1 MQIIDEVNDWRNYEN
16 QGDNGFTTSFWLE
29 TGIVC
34 DMMDVIAISTVKN
47 QIRKRLL

>member
-1 MQIIDEVNDWRNYEN
+1 MQNFDEVNDWRNYEN
-16 QGDNGFTTSFWLE
+16 EGDDGFTTPFLLE